1 MKIVI
6 PNEAYELWQEELY
19 GVTRNV
25 TGINKEIIIKSKE
38 IAEKFLPD
46 IKELRNEINYGKGY
60 VQFSNI
66 PIDKAIPSVPTD
78 GTVSK
83 EKGIISELSILGVSN
98 ALGFNP
104 FSYKEEKDGALVHE
118 IVPVKS
124 KENVP
129 SNNGTVEFDYHTDA
143 AYLNRYIRP
152 HTLSLVC
159 LTDKYKTGT
168 RLASLSEALEKI
180 SKDEIDILMSK
191 LYIHTAPATFN
202 VNFEKTKTS
211 VLDRIDG
218 IYEMKV
224 AFHNTTGINE
234 KAQKA
239 LSSLHDAIDSVVFTH
254 EWQPGNL
261 IIFNN
266 LRCVHGRGEVKG
278 ERWLQRCYGSSII
291 PTATVLELTC

>member
-6 PNEAYELWQEELY
+6 PHDVCQLWQEELY
-19 GVTRNV
+19 G
-25 TGINKEIIIKSKE
+25 IIKSTTKISKDLIIQSKE

-46 IKELRNEINYGKGY
+46 IQKLRNEINYGKGY
-60 VQFSNI
+60 IQFSNI
-66 PIDKAIPSVPTD
+66 PIDKTIPSVPTD
-78 GTVSK
+78 GAISK
-83 EKGIISELSILGVSN
+83 EKGMISELSILGVSS

-124 KENVP
+124 KENTP
-129 SNNGTVEFDYHTDA
+129 SSNGTVEFDYHTDA
-143 AYLNRYIRP
+143 AYLNRNIRP
-152 HTLSLVC
+152 HTLSLMC

-168 RLASLSEALEKI
+168 RLASLGEALEKI

-202 VNFEKTKTS
+202 VNCDKVETS

-218 IYEMKV
+218 IYEMKA
-224 AFHNTTGINE
+224 AFHNTVGINE
-234 KAQKA
+234 KAQNA
-239 LSSLHDAIDSVVFTH
+239 LSHLHDAIDEVIFTQ
-254 EWQPGNL
+254 EWVPGNL
-261 IIFNN
+261 VIFNN

-278 ERWLQRCYGSSII
+278 ERWLQRCYGSAVI

>member
-1 MKIVI
+1 M
-6 PNEAYELWQEELY
+6 
-19 GVTRNV
+19 
-25 TGINKEIIIKSKE
+25 SKE
-38 IAEKFLPD
+38 ISEKFLPD
-46 IKELRNEINYGKGY
+46 IQILRDEINYGKGY
-60 VQFSNI
+60 IQFTNI
-66 PIDKAIPSVPTD
+66 PIDKTIPSVPTD

-83 EKGIISELSILGVSN
+83 EKGIISELSILGISN

-124 KENVP
+124 KEDIP
-129 SNNGTVEFDYHTDA
+129 SSNGTVEFDYHTDA
-143 AYLNRYIRP
+143 AYLNRNLRP
-152 HTLSLVC
+152 HTLSLMC
-159 LTDKYKTGT
+159 LADKYKTGT

-180 SKDEIDILMSK
+180 SEAEIDTLMSK
-191 LYIHTAPATFN
+191 LYVHTAPATFN
-202 VNFEKTKTS
+202 VNLKKVNTS

-224 AFHNTTGINE
+224 AFHNTIGINE

-239 LSSLHDAIDSVVFTH
+239 LASLHDAIDEVVFTQ
-254 EWQPGNL
+254 EWNPGNL
-261 IIFNN
+261 VIFNN